1 MRVVLNQNLR
11 RSSAD
16 SSAGLFGSIS
26 GVDIM
31 RDKIQCNCHICKT
44 ERHLIVSLSE
54 KPYSDEFLIVANSA
68 IPLSTFP
75 SALALVEHLHTQRN
89 GVISVPSASEIMTS
103 LIQNNSLVSRA
114 ELKNSVL
121 VLSFIPM
128 IHRTYREVRA
138 WFREIEPEDIAQQ
151 ILTLFLDLVS
161 SVSAIPMNNYL
172 PIALTR
178 ALRKNSF
185 RWAEKEKRHTIQRE
199 TDKSQEFA
207 EPGANDTFE
216 AVSVLNDFLNH
227 CHGIGILSTFERDLL
242 IKLKVEGFFAKEI
255 IQTHTALSEKAVH
268 SRVER
273 ILQRLQKAANEL
285 SIKDT
290 PASFSVSPKDLRK
303 KKNNSL
309 KTGSFSSENQNGT
322 LPISKSRRQLSLDSS
337 PKQSESKQQQ
347 VAAPQRNLS
356 PTIATLS
363 PASGRARVISGAAPL
378 RRAAIQSSVLPPT
391 LARHTKFGE
400 RLSSNPDAGSPRV
413 IPKELDANEE
423 LLSKQIRPPLAPASV
438 RRIFLVSRSRNVSI
452 CARGR
457 RLTMGERSQ
466 RFDDGVHNYH
476 RAWALT
482 RLHCGRRTDLRFW

>member
-1 MRVVLNQNLR
+1 MREN
-11 RSSAD
+11 S
-16 SSAGLFGSIS
+16 
-26 GVDIM
+26 
-31 RDKIQCNCHICKT
+31 QCNCHICKI

-54 KPYSDEFLIVANSA
+54 RPYSDEFLTVSYSA
-68 IPLSTFP
+68 TPLATFS
-75 SALALVEHLHTQRN
+75 SALALVEHLHAQKY
-89 GVISVPSASEIMTS
+89 GAISVPSASEIVGS
-103 LIQNNSLVSRA
+103 LIQNTSLVFGA
-114 ELKNSVL
+114 ELKNSIL
-121 VLSFIPM
+121 VLAFIPM

-151 ILTLFLDLVS
+151 ILTLFLDLVG
-161 SVSAIPMNNYL
+161 SVYPMPTNNYL

-178 ALRKNSF
+178 TLRKNSF

-199 TDKSQEFA
+199 TDKSQELA
-207 EPGANDTFE
+207 EVGANDTFE
-216 AVSVLNDFLNH
+216 TVSVLNDFLNH
-227 CHGIGILSTFERDLL
+227 CHRIGILSTFERDLL

-268 SRVER
+268 WRVER
-273 ILQRLQKAANEL
+273 ILQRLQKAANDL
-285 SIKDT
+285 GIKDT
-290 PASFSVSPKDLRK
+290 PLSFPVSPKDLRK

-322 LPISKSRRQLSLDSS
+322 SPISKSRRQLSLDSS

-347 VAAPQRNLS
+347 FAATQRLLS
-356 PTIATLS
+356 PITATLPS
-363 PASGRARVISGAAPL
+363 ASGRARVISGAAPQ
-378 RRAAIQSSVLPPT
+378 RRAANQSSVLPPT

-400 RLSSNPDAGSPRV
+400 RLSSNPDAGSPRI

-423 LLSKQIRPPLAPASV
+423 LLSKQIRLPLAPASV
-438 RRIFLVSRSRNVSI
+438 RRIFLFSRSRNVSI

-476 RAWALT
+476 RARALA
-482 RLHCGRRTDLRFW
+482 RFHCGRRTDLRFW